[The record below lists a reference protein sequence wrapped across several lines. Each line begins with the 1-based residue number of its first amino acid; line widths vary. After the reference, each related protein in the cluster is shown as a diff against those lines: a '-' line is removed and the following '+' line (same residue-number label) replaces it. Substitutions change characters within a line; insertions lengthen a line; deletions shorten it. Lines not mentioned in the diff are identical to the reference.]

1 MIELTKISYIFLK
14 RFFMKIYIYFII
26 FIIYKRI
33 LENLKF
39 IKFYKSIFFL
49 DLNIKFIA
57 NKENKFKIIIIIIK
71 LFNLFEFYLNIKF

>member
-1 MIELTKISYIFLK
+1 
-14 RFFMKIYIYFII
+14 MKIDIYFII

>member
-1 MIELTKISYIFLK
+1 
-14 RFFMKIYIYFII
+14 MKIDIYFII

-33 LENLKF
+33 LKKLKF
-39 IKFYKSIFFL
+39 IKFYKSICFL
-49 DLNIKFIA
+49 NLNIKFIA